1 MNNKDHIDFLEI
13 LKLWFEFTESLDK
26 KDFSVDAVLQFMEF
40 LQQMLNKRL
49 STNNPYM
56 KPI

>member
-26 KDFSVDAVLQFMEF
+26 KDFSADAVLQFMEF